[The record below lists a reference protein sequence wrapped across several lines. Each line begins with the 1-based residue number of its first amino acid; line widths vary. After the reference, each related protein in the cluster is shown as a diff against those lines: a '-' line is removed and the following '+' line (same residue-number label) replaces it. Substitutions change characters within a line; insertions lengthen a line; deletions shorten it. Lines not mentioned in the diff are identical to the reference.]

1 MSPPSPLLARAVAM
15 ALAAA
20 ITATAPLAA
29 AQKGTPTWADKAA
42 AQRLL
47 REGNQAVGD
56 GDYTTALGKFEA
68 AKARYPSP
76 KLLVNIGTTLRL
88 LGRYA
93 EAAAA
98 FEAYLADPAAEK
110 GRVAEITRAVAEID
124 ALVGRLKI
132 VVREPDA
139 KVRLDG
145 KELAG
150 WKSGDV
156 VRVNPGEHSVV
167 AERPGRPPSVRSLRV
182 AGNEVREVLLEFTA
196 PQRVLIAPPSPQRP
210 IGIAVGSVGAAGLV
224 AFAVTGSLALV
235 ARKAVTAHCFPGT
248 SACDQQGVD
257 LAHRARTFGNASTGL
272 LIGGAALVGAGLAVF
287 LTAPKDAP
295 HEAPKTGFT
304 WRVTAGPSGGGVEG
318 TW

>member
-1 MSPPSPLLARAVAM
+1 MRCQPSPPALALAVAI
-15 ALAAA
+15 AAA
-20 ITATAPLAA
+20 ISAVTTGVA
-29 AQKGTPTWADKAA
+29 AQKGAPTWADKAA

-56 GDYTTALGKFEA
+56 GDYTTALAKFEA
-68 AKARYPSP
+68 AKAKYPSP

-110 GRVAEITRAVAEID
+110 GRVAEVQRALAEID
-124 ALVGRLKI
+124 AVVGRLKI

-167 AERPGRPPSVRSLRV
+167 AERPGLPPAVRSLRV
-182 AGNEVREVLLEFTA
+182 ANNEQREVLLEFTP
-196 PQRVLIAPPSPQRP
+196 PQKVVILPPSPQRP
-210 IGIAVGSVGAAGLV
+210 IGIAVGSVGSFG
-224 AFAVTGSLALV
+224 AFNRPCTR
-235 ARKAVTAHCFPGT
+235 ARCRRRRRPRTT
-248 SACDQQGVD
+248 SA
-257 LAHRARTFGNASTGL
+257 
-272 LIGGAALVGAGLAVF
+272 
-287 LTAPKDAP
+287 APSRR
-295 HEAPKTGFT
+295 G
-304 WRVTAGPSGGGVEG
+304 
-318 TW
+318 

>member
-1 MSPPSPLLARAVAM
+1 M

-20 ITATAPLAA
+20 ICAAAPSAA
-29 AQKGTPTWADKAA
+29 AQKGAPTWADKAA

-56 GDYTTALGKFEA
+56 GDYTAALAKFEA
-68 AKARYPSP
+68 AKAKYPSP

-110 GRVAEITRAVAEID
+110 GRVAEIHRALAEID

-145 KELAG
+145 KELAS

-167 AERPGRPPSVRSLRV
+167 AERPGRPPAVRSLRV

-224 AFAVTGSLALV
+224 AFAITGSLALV
-235 ARKAVTAHCFPGT
+235 DSKAVSAHCFPDST
-248 SACDQQGVD
+248 ACDQQGVD

-272 LIGGAALVGAGLAVF
+272 LIGGASLLGAGLAVF
-287 LTAPKDAP
+287 LTAPQDAP
-295 HEAPKTGFT
+295 REAPKAGFT
-304 WRVTAGPSGGGVEG
+304 WRVTAGPGGGGVEG